1 MKDQKKPGGKPA
13 PKPKPDI
20 PTDEPGQQPVPDA
33 DALIEL
39 TGAAGTIGGIID
51 LAKVGAALAASG
63 VDASR
68 SVTDRM
74 FSSMFKDTDIG
85 QDEVMRSSLGLAV
98 ASLSGLALTLNHA
111 TGMKALNNEHI
122 EHARN
127 SDSQFWTSIDKG
139 NGTFQNALLKNDG
152 LTTPTEVLQ
161 IAALGEVVKALAGE
175 VAGIKQAI
183 FDAIPK
189 T

>member
-1 MKDQKKPGGKPA
+1 MATPKNRPTKPTKP
-13 PKPKPDI
+13 PVNPG

-33 DALIEL
+33 DTLIEL

-74 FSSMFKDTDIG
+74 FSSMFKDSDIG
-85 QDEVMRSSLGLAV
+85 QDEVIRASMGLAV
-98 ASLSGLALTLNHA
+98 ASLSGLSLTLNHA

-152 LTTPTEVLQ
+152 LTTNNEVLTL
-161 IAALGEVVKALAGE
+161 AALGEVVKQLAGE
-175 VAGIKQAI
+175 VGSIK
-183 FDAIPK
+183 DAIRASMPK